1 MGIQFFLHEI
11 VKFKSVALASIG
23 MHLYFVDLVLQQLV
37 GTLLLRVPPLH
48 LQVMPGIQGPQP
60 DVQDDDIG
68 LGGKTV

>member
-1 MGIQFFLHEI
+1 
-11 VKFKSVALASIG
+11 